1 MDEISNKPAHILTGI
16 EANTGLDKILVSLAA
31 AGEIRLPVKAGKVA
45 RFAGVSIRGKSIT
58 ETIVDDRRWFIM
70 DDISNKP
77 ARTLRSFTSDEA
89 QEFKEA
95 ALSSVLRDDMRKA
108 VTLRKE
114 IEKKHPMNAA
124 EYLEWLTSIN
134 SLCNAKPELRIMR
147 EQEQFMRL

>member
-1 MDEISNKPAHILTGI
+1 
-16 EANTGLDKILVSLAA
+16 
-31 AGEIRLPVKAGKVA
+31 
-45 RFAGVSIRGKSIT
+45 
-58 ETIVDDRRWFIM
+58 M